1 MRSIQSLYA
10 DANVLIGDD
19 IFAENTEPYADIICT
34 LGDERRET
42 VLRSIVIAE
51 GQIRERLQRRVP
63 ARRQKRDEADEDEA
77 DADRRCALDT
87 RLMQKLSGD
96 AEVAASERVMRI
108 LAVAQSAGK
117 DSSSAINVLESI
129 RNELNEMSSSRCE
142 IHLI

>member
-1 MRSIQSLYA
+1 M
-10 DANVLIGDD
+10 
-19 IFAENTEPYADIICT
+19 
-34 LGDERRET
+34 
-42 VLRSIVIAE
+42 
-51 GQIRERLQRRVP
+51 RLQRRVP
-63 ARRQKRDEADEDEA
+63 ARRQKRDEVCSEDEA

-129 RNELNEMSSSRCE
+129 RNELNEMRSSRCE